1 VLCLLPK
8 DSGLRLLEESAMSDP
23 FDLTGRIALVTGA
36 SQGLGER
43 FSRILAEHGA
53 AVGLAA
59 RQLDKLAALERE
71 IAAAGCRVATVALDV
86 TDHASIERAIAGVE
100 DALGPIDV
108 LINNAGVA
116 VSKGVLEQTEADWDK
131 VIDTNLKGAFF
142 VAQTVAKRM
151 VARDPKPACGGN
163 IVNIASVLALDVVGH
178 LAPYAASKGGLWQL
192 TKTMA
197 LELARHNV
205 RVNAL
210 APGYIVTEIN
220 REFLETGTV
229 GERMRQRIPQR
240 RFGTPEDLDGALLL
254 LASDASRYMTGS
266 IIVIDGGLMLA

>member
-1 VLCLLPK
+1 
-8 DSGLRLLEESAMSDP
+8 MSDP
-23 FDLTGRIALVTGA
+23 FDLSGRVALVTGA
-36 SQGLGER
+36 SQGLGR
-43 FSRILAEHGA
+43 RLAEVLAGRGA

-59 RQLDKLAALERE
+59 RQTAKLAALERA
-71 IAAAGCRVATVALDV
+71 IAEGGGRVASVALDV
-86 TDHASIERAIAGVE
+86 TDRDSIERAVGAVE
-100 DALGPIDV
+100 DMLGPIDV

-116 VSKGVLEQTEADWDK
+116 VSKSVLEQTEADWDQ
-131 VIDTNLKGAFF
+131 VIGTNLKGAFF

-151 VARDPKPACGGN
+151 VERGGGN
-163 IVNIASVLALDVVGH
+163 IVNIASVLALGVMGH

-197 LELARHNV
+197 LELARHDV

-220 REFLETGTV
+220 REFLETT
-229 GERMRQRIPQR
+229 GERLRKRIPQR

-266 IIVIDGGLMLA
+266 IIVLDGGLLLA